1 MVVISYG
8 NKQNKWMFYISVNN
22 YSMQTIGSWR
32 IAEILIMGMSSID
45 INLLFMNI
53 HYSIDKMAVAADI
66 SFCVLIPI
74 VNKTNQNAL

>member
-1 MVVISYG
+1 
-8 NKQNKWMFYISVNN
+8 
-22 YSMQTIGSWR
+22 MQTIGSWR
-32 IAEILIMGMSSID
+32 IAELLIMGMSSID

-53 HYSIDKMAVAADI
+53 HYSIYKMAVAADI